1 MLVNVTPSSGLLQ
14 PISRWLPWVPGV
26 EPNWGWWAPSAAC
39 WRETREGL
47 RATLV
52 SSKFSRSM
60 IYGLEFFFPSLLGM
74 TSFQVGGFPLY
85 LQNYTGGIN
94 RRVPR
99 HAESGPDHSWKQQR
113 SQKKNLLYCMAWT
126 TRSLHLCECLFYLGN
141 HEPQNCLKGASP
153 PSYLGKTWK
162 NSKSIF
168 SPNPTMERNLPHAET
183 PCNQAVRPEPQ
194 LHYHF
199 LSGVCAAWRMVNRAV
214 KPWCQAAG
222 AC

>member
-1 MLVNVTPSSGLLQ
+1 MVFHFICRIT
-14 PISRWLPWVPGV
+14 
-26 EPNWGWWAPSAAC
+26 E
-39 WRETREGL
+39 
-47 RATLV
+47 
-52 SSKFSRSM
+52 
-60 IYGLEFFFPSLLGM
+60 
-74 TSFQVGGFPLY
+74 VGS
-85 LQNYTGGIN
+85 TGGYPVTLKAGLIT
-94 RRVPR
+94 
-99 HAESGPDHSWKQQR
+99 AE

-214 KPWCQAAG
+214 KP
-222 AC
+222 

>member
-14 PISRWLPWVPGV
+14 PIIGDPHGSLVLSQTEDDGLLLRPAGGKHVRALEPPWFLVNSVDP
-26 EPNWGWWAPSAAC
+26 WSAA
-39 WRETREGL
+39 W
-47 RATLV
+47 
-52 SSKFSRSM
+52 
-60 IYGLEFFFPSLLGM
+60 EFFFLH
-74 TSFQVGGFPLY
+74 LY
-85 LQNYTGGIN
+85 LGWLPSKLLVVFHFICRITEVGSTGGYPVTLKAGLIA
-94 RRVPR
+94 
-99 HAESGPDHSWKQQR
+99 AE

>member
-14 PISRWLPWVPGV
+14 PIIGDPHGSLVLSQTEDDGLLLRPAGGKHVRALEPPWF
-26 EPNWGWWAPSAAC
+26 
-39 WRETREGL
+39 
-47 RATLV
+47 LV
-52 SSKFSRSM
+52 NSVDPWSTAWS
-60 IYGLEFFFPSLLGM
+60 FFPSLLGM

>member
-1 MLVNVTPSSGLLQ
+1 MLVNVTPSSGLIGDPHGSLVLSQ
-14 PISRWLPWVPGV
+14 T
-26 EPNWGWWAPSAAC
+26 EDD
-39 WRETREGL
+39 GL
-47 RATLV
+47 LLRPAGGKHVRALGATLV

-60 IYGLEFFFPSLLGM
+60 IYGLGVFFSPSLLGM
-74 TSFQVGGFPLY
+74 TSFQVTGGFPLY

-99 HAESGPDHSWKQQR
+99 HAESGPDRSWKQQR
-113 SQKKNLLYCMAWT
+113 SMAWT
-126 TRSLHLCECLFYLGN
+126 TRSLHLCERLFYLGN
-141 HEPQNCLKGASP
+141 HEPQNCLKGTSP

-162 NSKSIF
+162 NSKAIF

-199 LSGVCAAWRMVNRAV
+199 LSGVRAAWRMVNRAV

-222 AC
+222 AW